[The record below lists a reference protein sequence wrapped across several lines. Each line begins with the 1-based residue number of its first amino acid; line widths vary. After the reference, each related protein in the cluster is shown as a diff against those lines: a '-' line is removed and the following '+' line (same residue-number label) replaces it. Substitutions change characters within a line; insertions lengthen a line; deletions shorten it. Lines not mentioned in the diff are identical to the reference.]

1 MSPRSTPPD
10 GPPSDRELL
19 VLLRPVLGTLSAA
32 AAPVPVHSI
41 MRLHNHVVLVVP
53 IVMQEK
59 LDRMGCRQLV
69 LVCDPPSTD
78 IATMLTII
86 QQLNALPN
94 APLIH
99 GFTVDQIAPPSL
111 RATENVRTVDLPPKP
126 PAPLPQPPP
135 PPPPPA
141 PPVCDEAGWLH
152 DIDMDGA
159 DIGPQPH
166 GPSLSTQC
174 LNAKQ

>member
-1 MSPRSTPPD
+1 
-10 GPPSDRELL
+10 
-19 VLLRPVLGTLSAA
+19 
-32 AAPVPVHSI
+32 

-59 LDRMGCRQLV
+59 LDRMGCWQLV

-99 GFTVDQIAPPSL
+99 GFTVDQTALSQGHRERPHRRSPTQTAGPATAAPASASAASPAGL
-111 RATENVRTVDLPPKP
+111 R
-126 PAPLPQPPP
+126 
-135 PPPPPA
+135 
-141 PPVCDEAGWLH
+141 
-152 DIDMDGA
+152 
-159 DIGPQPH
+159 
-166 GPSLSTQC
+166 
-174 LNAKQ
+174 